1 MIGYI
6 YIYLYTPWI
15 VGGTDTPLMWKSET
29 SIEIATEFKI
39 IVKFYVPCAGT

>member
-6 YIYLYTPWI
+6 YICIYPWTD
-15 VGGTDTPLMWKSET
+15 GGTDTPLMWKSVT
-29 SIEIATEFKI
+29 SLEIATEFKI